1 MDGTKRGCLEQVA
14 DSAKVLQAILAA
26 GANQRGEWDL
36 PLSAEAVLPLPP
48 QLATPTPPY
57 TPGKHNLQSRHAVV
71 PLPPPPVANQHQFP
85 WPCSMGAV
93 LPPTPAQ
100 RAQADAMRREVAAR
114 KGELDEALLSNAF
127 AWMRKAADDRLDGM
141 VALLQKVGQ

>member
-1 MDGTKRGCLEQVA
+1 M
-14 DSAKVLQAILAA
+14 LQAILAA

-36 PLSAEAVLPLPP
+36 PLSAEAVLPLFP
-48 QLATPTPPY
+48 QSATPSPPY
-57 TPGKHNLQSRHAVV
+57 TPGKHNFQSGHAVV
-71 PLPPPPVANQHQFP
+71 PVTATSGPSQHQLP
-85 WPCSMGAV
+85 WPCSVGAV
-93 LPPTPAQ
+93 LPLTPAQ
-100 RAQADAMRREVAAR
+100 RGAQADAMRREVAAR